1 MITIFAKRIAEQRQT
16 ISTLSDNLEKIAD
29 NTFGIQPKSN
39 ESKATAEPNSHME
52 LLSIT
57 IDQLQSEI
65 ERLTAIASRFMVLD
79 NG

>member
-16 ISTLSDNLEKIAD
+16 IATLSDNLEKIAD
-29 NTFGIQPKSN
+29 NTFGTQPKSGEN
-39 ESKATAEPNSHME
+39 KAMAEPNSHME